1 MEFKT
6 VGDVMQC
13 VVVQMANGEEVK
25 AEAGSMIF
33 MSDGV
38 LIDTK
43 ITGGL
48 MAGLGR
54 MFSGSTLFFTHFRC
68 QTPSGNVAFA
78 AHYPGHVR
86 ELQLHGN
93 GWICAKESFLFST
106 KDVDIQVAFT
116 KKLGFGFFGGA
127 GFILQRVAGNG
138 VAYIHGGGN
147 LIDYDLAPGQRIK
160 VEAGCLV
167 AFQDSMHYD
176 IEFIG
181 GIKNA
186 LFGGEGLFLAT
197 LTGPGRVTISTLPFA
212 RLAGAI
218 LAQAHISSEGGGSTL
233 AGGVVG
239 GLLGGILGGDS

>member
-6 VGDVMQC
+6 VGDVMQS
-13 VVVQMANGEEVK
+13 VVVQMSAGEEVK
-25 AEAGSMIF
+25 AEAGEMIY

-43 ITGGL
+43 VTGGL

-54 MFSGSTLFFTHFRC
+54 MLSGSTLFFTHFRC
-68 QTPSGNVAFA
+68 QAPTGMVAFA

-86 ELQLHGN
+86 ELRLQGN
-93 GWICAKESFLFST
+93 GWICAKDSFLFST
-106 KDVDIQVAFT
+106 SDVDIQIAFT
-116 KKLGFGFFGGA
+116 KRLGFGFFGGA

-147 LIDYDLAPGQRIK
+147 LVDYDLAPGQRIK

-167 AFQDSMHYD
+167 AFQDGMNYD

-197 LTGPGRVTISTLPFA
+197 LTGPGRITISTLPFA

-218 LAQAHISSEGGGSTL
+218 LSHAHSAGEGGGP
-233 AGGVVG
+233 GIGN
-239 GLLGGILGGDS
+239 LLGGIFGGDQ